1 MKKSIL
7 ISVGFIFLLAIG
19 FVMSCDK
26 QEMNQE
32 PTEQTVIDPV
42 LMKILNFKDK
52 IENPDGVKSDEMI
65 SVDSAVWY
73 IEAALNY
80 TYCIVPDTT
89 LKYTG
94 TTIDSVFRQ
103 IPITDGEVSFN
114 EVQIAY
120 LSIESNILA
129 ALNKLPGDNKRVE
142 VVDVFF
148 KDDEF
153 ATYFM
158 LKYGEEEGKG
168 GVRPP
173 IINGDW
179 HWGGIFVNG
188 VLIPQGM
195 CDNTY
200 YGTRDAGTEINR
212 VLQYVQ
218 PVSQYTYF
226 TDVQMIE
233 KRHFTQDPDWYLFVR
248 TDNPYDYWIPSGQG
262 GNPAAN
268 LSDFWFGW
276 ADYYPN
282 YEYPCISETEL
293 RWYKNAASHALTQ
306 IKNNLIP
313 AGYTYKNCYFYG
325 HDGHNGGYNPSQSY
339 YYHALEVYY
348 GIGHVVIYN

>member
-1 MKKSIL
+1 M
-7 ISVGFIFLLAIG
+7 
-19 FVMSCDK
+19 
-26 QEMNQE
+26 
-32 PTEQTVIDPV
+32 IDPV

-80 TYCIVPDTT
+80 TYCVILDTT
-89 LKYTG
+89 VKYTE

-120 LSIESNILA
+120 LSIESNILS

-188 VLIPQGM
+188 VLKPQGM

-212 VLQYVQ
+212 VLQYVN
-218 PVSQYTYF
+218 PVPQYTYF
-226 TDVQMIE
+226 TDVQSIQ
-233 KRHFTQDPDWYLFVR
+233 KAYAPDDPDWYLFVR
-248 TDNPYDYWIPSGQG
+248 NDNPYEIWREDGAG
-262 GNPAAN
+262 GNAIMN
-268 LSDFWFGW
+268 HSDFWFG
-276 ADYYPN
+276 ADLTHTTLT
-282 YEYPCISETEL
+282 EYPCISQTEL
-293 RWYKNAASHALTQ
+293 RWYKNAASHAITQ
-306 IKNNLIP
+306 IKDNLIP
-313 AGYTYKNCYFYG
+313 DGYTYKTFNFWG
-325 HDGHNGGYNPSQSY
+325 HGGNATGQVL
-339 YYHALEVYY
+339 YYHHLEVYY
-348 GIGHVVIYN
+348 GHAHQIMYN